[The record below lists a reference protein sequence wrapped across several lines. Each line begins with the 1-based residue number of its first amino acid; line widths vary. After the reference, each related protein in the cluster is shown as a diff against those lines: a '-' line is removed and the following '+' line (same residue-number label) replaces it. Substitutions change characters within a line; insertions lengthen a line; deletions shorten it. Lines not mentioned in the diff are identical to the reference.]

1 MVEDNERGQ
10 NTSEKESEERSGLRG
25 TLGSARQAVS
35 RSYDRV
41 SGTESRRQ
49 FEEFVD
55 VVSTTVL
62 GVHRDQTELSERF
75 EEIEQTTQGIDRGQ
89 KELTER
95 VVGAERIVRAKP
107 ATPQLVVWTFALSV
121 IAVVLSIIA
130 VVIAL

>member
-1 MVEDNERGQ
+1 MVEDNEREQ
-10 NTSEKESEERSGLRG
+10 DTSESESQERRGLRG

-75 EEIEQTTQGIDRGQ
+75 ADMEQTKQDLDQSRT
-89 KELTER
+89 EL
-95 VVGAERIVRAKP
+95 AERIAEFERMTQAGP
-107 ATPQLVVWTFALSV
+107 ATPQLVVWTFVLSLIAIVLSV
-121 IAVVLSIIA
+121 IAVV
-130 VVIAL
+130 IAL